1 MSNVNFLVEIER
13 RVTLENVIKVWARLA
28 IGKVGI
34 NVSNG
39 NWIYNIEVI

>member
-1 MSNVNFLVEIER
+1 MSNVNFLVGIER
-13 RVTLENVIKVWARLA
+13 RVTLENVTRVWIRLA

-39 NWIYNIEVI
+39 NWI